1 MNSRNQAGF
10 TLVELIVCVVIIGIL
25 VALALP
31 AITTS
36 SHGGS
41 RGTQSLSNMKQLH
54 LATQQMALDGTT
66 SSNSNLTW
74 PGVNG
79 TFTNWTAQLVPEY
92 LTTNDFCK
100 LVSVVGAIT
109 PQGKLPETNNNG
121 IVVYQVTEE
130 SDGNVIFLSTRNVT
144 NGFKTTASELGTLFA
159 GRGFVVFHKGGDGA
173 VLLPKQLQGT
183 NATNVVGV
191 FVAPCR

>member
-1 MNSRNQAGF
+1 
-10 TLVELIVCVVIIGIL
+10 
-25 VALALP
+25 
-31 AITTS
+31 
-36 SHGGS
+36 
-41 RGTQSLSNMKQLH
+41 
-54 LATQQMALDGTT
+54 MALDGTT